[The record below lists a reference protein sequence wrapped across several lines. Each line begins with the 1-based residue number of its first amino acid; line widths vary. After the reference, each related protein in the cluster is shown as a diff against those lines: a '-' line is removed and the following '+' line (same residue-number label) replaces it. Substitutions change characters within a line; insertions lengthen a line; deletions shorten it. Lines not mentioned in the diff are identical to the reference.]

1 MATLRQARVDTS
13 DWGCDMRGRDLARRG
28 LSGGPAGYGASR
40 RGFMKGGALA
50 LVGTSV
56 IPSFLLRSVMAET
69 TTAAANNKK
78 LVVLFQRGAADGL
91 NIVVPYS
98 EKNYYAMRP
107 TIAIQQKD
115 VLDLDGHFGLHPAL
129 AAFKPLYD
137 GGHLAMVHAAGS
149 TDASRSHFDAQDYME
164 SGTPGVKGTP
174 DGWLNRALLNGPAP
188 LMPTTGKA
196 SAFRA
201 VALGTQVPRTLQ
213 GKLPAIAV
221 SNLADFSVGGKGPQ
235 TSAISN
241 AFQAMYDESSDAV
254 LHGTGQETFEA
265 VKMLKAAD
273 PAKYQPA
280 AGVTYPNTPYGN
292 SLKQIAQLMKANLG
306 VEAAFS
312 DIGGWDTHQNQ
323 GAATGQLAN
332 RLTEFSNGIAAFW
345 KDMGDDAENITLVTM
360 SEFGRTARQNGTGG
374 TDHGHAN
381 VMFVLG
387 GQVKGGKVYGQW
399 PGVEN
404 AQLNEGRD
412 LAVTTDF
419 RRVLGEAAYKT
430 LGARNME
437 IVFPGA
443 QVHPESFLN
452 ILAAEP
458 GKMQQSRIS

>member
-1 MATLRQARVDTS
+1 MGVTRNGLADCS
-13 DWGCDMRGRDLARRG
+13 DWGCDMHGRDLPRRG
-28 LSGGPAGYGASR
+28 VTR

-56 IPSFLLRSVMAET
+56 IPAFLKRSVLAEV
-69 TTAAANNKK
+69 TTAAANKKK

-91 NIVVPYS
+91 NIVVPYQ

-107 TIAIQQKD
+107 SIAIQKNQ
-115 VLDLDGHFGLHPAL
+115 VLDLDGFFGLHPSM

-137 GGHLAMVHAAGS
+137 QGHLAIIHAAGS
-149 TDASRSHFDAQDYME
+149 PDTTRSHFDAQDYME
-164 SGTPGVKGTP
+164 SGTPGVKVTE
-174 DGWLNRALLNGPAP
+174 DGWLNRALQAEALTAKP
-188 LMPTTGKA
+188 

-221 SNLADFSVGGKGPQ
+221 NNLADFSVGGKGPQ
-235 TSAISN
+235 TSPISN

-273 PAKYQPA
+273 PSKYQPA
-280 AGVTYPNTPYGN
+280 AGVEYPKSPFGN

-323 GAATGQLAN
+323 GNVNGQLAN
-332 RLTEFSNGIAAFW
+332 RLKEFSESIAAFW
-345 KDMGDDAENITLVTM
+345 KDMGPDAEHITLVTM

-387 GQVKGGKVYGQW
+387 GQVKGGRVYGKW
-399 PGVEN
+399 PGLSNE
-404 AQLNEGRD
+404 QLNEGRD
-412 LAVTTDF
+412 LTVTTDF
-419 RRVLGEAAYKT
+419 RRVLGEAAYQT
-430 LGARNME
+430 LGSKNLEM
-437 IVFPGA
+437 VFPGSN
-443 QVHPESFLN
+443 VRPEMFLN
-452 ILAAEP
+452 FA
-458 GKMQQSRIS
+458 

>member
-1 MATLRQARVDTS
+1 VGRKPPEPGNYISKNGFTEARVFDMANFKGLIDTS
-13 DWGCDMRGRDLARRG
+13 DWGCDMHGRDAARRTV
-28 LSGGPAGYGASR
+28 ASR

-56 IPSFLLRSVMAET
+56 IPSFLVRSVMAEA
-69 TTAAANNKK
+69 TTASASNKK

-91 NIVVPYS
+91 NIVVPYK

-115 VLDLDGHFGLHPAL
+115 VLDLDGFFGLHPQM
-129 AAFKPLYD
+129 AAFKPLYEQ
-137 GGHLAMVHAAGS
+137 GHLAIVHAAGS
-149 TDASRSHFDAQDYME
+149 PDSSRSHFDAQDYME
-164 SGTPGVKGTP
+164 SGTPGVKSTP
-174 DGWLNRALLNGPAP
+174 DGWLNRALVDGPV
-188 LMPTTGKA
+188 TGGKP

-201 VALGTQVPRTLQ
+201 VALGAQVPRTLQ
-213 GKLPAIAV
+213 GKEPAIALT
-221 SNLADFSVGGKGPQ
+221 NLADFSVGGKGPQ
-235 TSAISN
+235 PSAISN
-241 AFQAMYDESSDAV
+241 AFQAMYDDSSDAV

-280 AGVTYPNTPYGN
+280 AGVIYPNTPFGN
-292 SLKQIAQLMKANLG
+292 SMKQIAQLMKANLG

-323 GAATGQLAN
+323 GGATGQLAG

-387 GQVKGGKVYGQW
+387 GRVKGGKVYGKW
-399 PGVEN
+399 PGLN
-404 AQLNEGRD
+404 DGQLNEGRD
-412 LAVTTDF
+412 LTVTTDF
-419 RRVLGEAAYKT
+419 RRVLGEAAFKT
-430 LGARNME
+430 LGSRNME

-443 QVHPESFLN
+443 QVKPAEFLN
-452 ILAAEP
+452 FV
-458 GKMQQSRIS
+458 

>member
-1 MATLRQARVDTS
+1 MANQKLTIDTS
-13 DWGCDMRGRDLARRG
+13 DWGCDLHGRDLARRG
-28 LSGGPAGYGASR
+28 LAGGASR

-50 LVGTSV
+50 LIGTSV
-56 IPSFLLRSVMAET
+56 IPSFLMRSVMAET
-69 TTAAANNKK
+69 TTAQANHKK

-91 NIVVPYS
+91 NIVVPYQ

-107 TIAIQQKD
+107 SIAIQQKD
-115 VLDLDGHFGLHPAL
+115 VLDLDGQFGLHPAM
-129 AAFKPLYD
+129 AAFKPLFAS
-137 GGHLAMVHAAGS
+137 GHLAIVHAAGS
-149 TDASRSHFDAQDYME
+149 TDTTRSHFDAQDYME
-164 SGTPGVKGTP
+164 SGTPGVKSTQ

-188 LMPTTGKA
+188 DGPGGKP

-213 GKLPAIAV
+213 GKQPAIAV

-265 VKMLKAAD
+265 VKMLKSAD
-273 PAKYQPA
+273 PAKYTPQNGA
-280 AGVTYPNTPYGN
+280 VYPNTPFGN
-292 SLKQIAQLMKANLG
+292 SLKQIAQLLKANLG

-332 RLTEFSNGIAAFW
+332 RLTEFANGIAAFW
-345 KDMGDDAENITLVTM
+345 KDMGTDSENITLVTM

-381 VMFVLG
+381 AMFILG
-387 GQVKGGKVYGQW
+387 GNVKGGKVYGKW
-399 PGVEN
+399 PGLEN
-404 AQLNEGRD
+404 DQLNEGRD

-430 LGARNME
+430 LGAKNME
-437 IVFPGA
+437 VVFPGA
-443 QVHPESFLN
+443 QVNPAQFLN
-452 ILAAEP
+452 FV
-458 GKMQQSRIS
+458 

>member
-1 MATLRQARVDTS
+1 
-13 DWGCDMRGRDLARRG
+13 
-28 LSGGPAGYGASR
+28 
-40 RGFMKGGALA
+40 MKGGALA

-56 IPSFLLRSVMAET
+56 IPSFLMRSVMAET
-69 TTAAANNKK
+69 TTAAANNKR

-91 NIVVPYS
+91 NIVVPYT
-98 EKNYYAMRP
+98 EKNYYSMRP
-107 TIAIQQKD
+107 SIAIKQQD
-115 VLDLDGHFGLHPAL
+115 VLDLDGRFGLHPAL

-137 GGHLAMVHAAGS
+137 QGHLAMVHAAGS
-149 TDASRSHFDAQDYME
+149 LSTSRSHFDAQDYME
-164 SGTPGVKGTP
+164 SGTPDVKSTP

-188 LMPTTGKA
+188 DGPGGKP

-213 GKLPAIAV
+213 GRLPAIAV

-235 TSAISN
+235 TSSISN

-273 PAKYQPA
+273 PSKYTPA
-280 AGVTYPNTPYGN
+280 AGVTYPNTPFGN

-345 KDMGDDAENITLVTM
+345 KDMGDDAETITLVTM

-387 GQVKGGKVYGQW
+387 GQVKGGKVYGKW
-399 PGVEN
+399 PGLDN
-404 AQLNEGRD
+404 SQLNEGRD
-412 LAVTTDF
+412 LTVTTDF
-419 RRVLGEAAYKT
+419 RRVLGEAAFKT
-430 LGARNME
+430 LGAKNME
-437 IVFPGA
+437 MVFPGA
-443 QVHPESFLN
+443 NVTPSEFLN
-452 ILAAEP
+452 FV
-458 GKMQQSRIS
+458 